1 MAVRIPKA
9 FLDWTEIACVA
20 DDRLDGRLRAAVR
33 TALRSST
40 RTGHEYEADGHSYWM
55 EPRSFRTHRVNLLL
69 SALLDGVPYP
79 DDEG

>member
-1 MAVRIPKA
+1 
-9 FLDWTEIACVA
+9 
-20 DDRLDGRLRAAVR
+20 
-33 TALRSST
+33 
-40 RTGHEYEADGHSYWM
+40 M